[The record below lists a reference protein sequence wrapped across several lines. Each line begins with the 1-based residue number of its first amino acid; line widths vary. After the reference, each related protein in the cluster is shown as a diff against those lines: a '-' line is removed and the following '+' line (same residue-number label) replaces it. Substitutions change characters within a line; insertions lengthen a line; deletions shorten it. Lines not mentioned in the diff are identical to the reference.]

1 MISWIPV
8 NENVF
13 IPLLGVS
20 SQLSGKLGP
29 SRNYVSLP
37 ETADH
42 TGRFTSSGAV
52 KATVFEL
59 YDSPTPDDGISAE
72 SRGSAKEIHSAD
84 VADVS

>member
-37 ETADH
+37 GIADH
-42 TGRFTSSGAV
+42 TGV
-52 KATVFEL
+52 KSNSL
-59 YDSPTPDDGISAE
+59 WGGSPRPE
-72 SRGSAKEIHSAD
+72 Q
-84 VADVS
+84 